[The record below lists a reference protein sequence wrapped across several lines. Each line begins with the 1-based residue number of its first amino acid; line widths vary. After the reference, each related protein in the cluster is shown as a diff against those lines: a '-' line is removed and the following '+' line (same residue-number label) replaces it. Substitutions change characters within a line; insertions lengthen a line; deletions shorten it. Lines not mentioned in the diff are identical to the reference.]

1 MAPSTEEGKDLQE
14 FNPVKARLLL
24 REVYGDFPH
33 NNDGTHL
40 SGGVPDDAMQQIR
53 WRRIAAQ
60 LDSWY
65 STPLGEVGR
74 RFTAVLDVEW

>member
-40 SGGVPDDAMQQIR
+40 AGGFPDNAT
-53 WRRIAAQ
+53 WKSCRRQ
-60 LDSWY
+60 LAVHSNIWY
-65 STPLGEVGR
+65 STPPGKVGR
-74 RFTAVLDVEW
+74 LFTAVLDDEC